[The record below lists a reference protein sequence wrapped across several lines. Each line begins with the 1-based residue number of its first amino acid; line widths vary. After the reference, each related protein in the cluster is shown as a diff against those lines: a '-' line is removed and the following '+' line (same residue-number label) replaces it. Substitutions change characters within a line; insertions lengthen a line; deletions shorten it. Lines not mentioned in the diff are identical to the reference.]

1 MKTIFKTTIMLL
13 LVSSGVYG
21 QRGIG
26 TNSPDT
32 SAILELASTSKGFLP
47 PRMSTTERNGI
58 STPPTGL
65 VIYNTT
71 AACLQWFN
79 GVLWFDTFTQTTEG
93 LPNNNLTLGAITY
106 QGKSVVDAIGIGYNG
121 EAVLA
126 GSTITVVLN
135 NTAGTEQGYGLS
147 ATDAGSGL
155 IYAATGTILANA
167 TNVLVEL
174 THNAM
179 VMPVLESGLLTMA
192 LTGAS
197 NTINL
202 APRIDIKS
210 IPASATQV
218 TDVVYGTQTWMDRN
232 LGARRVATVDAPNE
246 FTGINDVFSYGN
258 HYQWGR
264 PADGHEITVYNGT
277 ANNAGRGLADA
288 TDLEALSADAYP
300 SYANFIVT
308 DAGTKDWLATQ
319 ADPDRWA
326 IASQGPCPVN
336 YHVPTQAEW
345 TIADTFGSWNNNTD
359 TFNSTLKL
367 PSAGYRYRDNATL
380 IRPAAFGYYWSS
392 TVSNTNADL
401 LYFLSSQA
409 GPTNFTRA
417 NGFTVRCLKET
428 PSLAPPI
435 IGTATAGANESVTVS
450 YTAPASNGGSVITA
464 YTATSI
470 PEGITGTLAQAG
482 DGDITVTGLTKGS
495 AYTFTVTATNAVS
508 TSPASAASNPV
519 TLPLFPDAPGIGTA
533 MAGSA
538 SAAVAYTAPA
548 ANGGPG
554 ITSYTATSSPGG
566 FTGNIFNHSGSG
578 TILVA
583 GLTNGTQYTF
593 RVTATNSFGIG
604 GVSAASNGVTP
615 SVPAPSYVY
624 SNNTGGIFTFM
635 SHNLGA
641 DTSLDPHTPVKGLNG
656 DYYQWGKNAPDGT
669 VDNVIGSTWG
679 DQGGTRANGN
689 WTPNSKG
696 PNDPCPEGF
705 RVPSQGEWQAVI
717 ASNSPSRTGTNGT
730 TAEFGS
736 ALHFGQS
743 GKQLTLPAAGRRY
756 FGAGQ
761 LQSRGSSGLYWSSTE
776 SDPPVNASGPFAI
789 YLLFDIGNLRT
800 LNLYGER
807 TYGYSVRCFAE

>member
-47 PRMSTTERNGI
+47 PRMSTTERNVI

-147 ATDAGSGL
+147 ATDAGL
-155 IYAATGTILANA
+155 IYAATGTIDANA
-167 TNVLVEL
+167 TISVIL

-179 VMPVLESGLLTMA
+179 VMPVLESGVLTMA

-232 LGARRVATVDAPNE
+232 LGARRVAVAK
-246 FTGINDVFSYGN
+246 NDVFSYGN

-277 ANNAGRGLADA
+277 ANNDGRGLADA
-288 TDLEALSADAYP
+288 TVLEALAADAYP

-308 DAGTKDWLATQ
+308 NAGTKDWLATQ

-345 TIADTFGSWNNNTD
+345 TIADTFGSWSNNTEAYS
-359 TFNSTLKL
+359 STLKL
-367 PSAGYRYRDNATL
+367 PSAGFRDRTIGTL
-380 IRPAAFGYYWSS
+380 YYQGTYGFYWSS
-392 TVSNTNADL
+392 KVSGTNASYLFLYSSLAYMRGDL
-401 LYFLSSQA
+401 Y
-409 GPTNFTRA
+409 NRA
-417 NGFTVRCLKET
+417 HGFTVRCLK
-428 PSLAPPI
+428 
-435 IGTATAGANESVTVS
+435 
-450 YTAPASNGGSVITA
+450 
-464 YTATSI
+464 
-470 PEGITGTLAQAG
+470 
-482 DGDITVTGLTKGS
+482 D
-495 AYTFTVTATNAVS
+495 
-508 TSPASAASNPV
+508 
-519 TLPLFPDAPGIGTA
+519 
-533 MAGSA
+533 
-538 SAAVAYTAPA
+538 
-548 ANGGPG
+548 
-554 ITSYTATSSPGG
+554 
-566 FTGNIFNHSGSG
+566 
-578 TILVA
+578 
-583 GLTNGTQYTF
+583 
-593 RVTATNSFGIG
+593 
-604 GVSAASNGVTP
+604 
-615 SVPAPSYVY
+615 
-624 SNNTGGIFTFM
+624 
-635 SHNLGA
+635 
-641 DTSLDPHTPVKGLNG
+641 
-656 DYYQWGKNAPDGT
+656 
-669 VDNVIGSTWG
+669 
-679 DQGGTRANGN
+679 
-689 WTPNSKG
+689 
-696 PNDPCPEGF
+696 
-705 RVPSQGEWQAVI
+705 
-717 ASNSPSRTGTNGT
+717 
-730 TAEFGS
+730 
-736 ALHFGQS
+736 
-743 GKQLTLPAAGRRY
+743 
-756 FGAGQ
+756 
-761 LQSRGSSGLYWSSTE
+761 
-776 SDPPVNASGPFAI
+776 
-789 YLLFDIGNLRT
+789 
-800 LNLYGER
+800 
-807 TYGYSVRCFAE
+807 

>member
-232 LGARRVATVDAPNE
+232 LGARRVPTA
-246 FTGINDVFSYGN
+246 FTDVFSYGN

-308 DAGTKDWLATQ
+308 EVGTKDWLDPQ
-319 ADPDRWA
+319 AGPDRWA

-336 YHVPTQAEW
+336 YHVPTPAEW
-345 TIADTFGSWNNNTD
+345 LIAYNFGGPWTNNAVAY
-359 TFNSTLKL
+359 NSALRL
-367 PSAGYRYRDNATL
+367 PSAGYRLSGNGNYRGT
-380 IRPAAFGYYWSS
+380 FGYYWCGS
-392 TVSNTNADL
+392 TSNHFF
-401 LYFLSSQA
+401 LYSASIPPIR
-409 GPTNFTRA
+409 GNPITRA
-417 NGFTVRCLKET
+417 DGLTVRCLK
-428 PSLAPPI
+428 
-435 IGTATAGANESVTVS
+435 
-450 YTAPASNGGSVITA
+450 
-464 YTATSI
+464 
-470 PEGITGTLAQAG
+470 
-482 DGDITVTGLTKGS
+482 D
-495 AYTFTVTATNAVS
+495 
-508 TSPASAASNPV
+508 
-519 TLPLFPDAPGIGTA
+519 
-533 MAGSA
+533 
-538 SAAVAYTAPA
+538 
-548 ANGGPG
+548 
-554 ITSYTATSSPGG
+554 
-566 FTGNIFNHSGSG
+566 
-578 TILVA
+578 
-583 GLTNGTQYTF
+583 
-593 RVTATNSFGIG
+593 
-604 GVSAASNGVTP
+604 
-615 SVPAPSYVY
+615 
-624 SNNTGGIFTFM
+624 
-635 SHNLGA
+635 
-641 DTSLDPHTPVKGLNG
+641 
-656 DYYQWGKNAPDGT
+656 
-669 VDNVIGSTWG
+669 
-679 DQGGTRANGN
+679 
-689 WTPNSKG
+689 
-696 PNDPCPEGF
+696 
-705 RVPSQGEWQAVI
+705 
-717 ASNSPSRTGTNGT
+717 
-730 TAEFGS
+730 
-736 ALHFGQS
+736 
-743 GKQLTLPAAGRRY
+743 
-756 FGAGQ
+756 
-761 LQSRGSSGLYWSSTE
+761 
-776 SDPPVNASGPFAI
+776 
-789 YLLFDIGNLRT
+789 
-800 LNLYGER
+800 
-807 TYGYSVRCFAE
+807 